1 MAEKDFST
9 IDNDRFL
16 RRDANQSDQ
25 TKDAVY
31 VASNPAPKRG
41 DDSLR
46 KQGRPKGSEEDGGA
60 PNVLTGTVITSCFI
74 QTSAL
79 PSRVEMQGNDITFF
93 DDTYSRGGKLIGDTS
108 RLIFTHASGKEG
120 EEIVS
125 GFIFQKRALIG
136 NTYDNVLELFSPNND
151 PDTNYVFIG
160 RMGTGEERNIAFIE
174 VAPDYRT
181 NVGDSKGYLNG
192 VFRARVSRDGIN
204 GDYRDGLYV
213 MDRGTESSSLE
224 GCVGWIVGG
233 GPNGQARLSYMPNRD
248 GNPLDDSI
256 YDIYVSSLGIN
267 FFVNGVI
274 VMTIDGSGV
283 SVPGGLTLPGD
294 LTVGGDLSVGDD
306 LTVTGDA
313 TFNGEVTMNGIPT
326 SSPGGSRRV
335 WKNGTVLN
343 IT

>member
-1 MAEKDFST
+1 MAEQDFST

-16 RRDANQSDQ
+16 RRDANQTDQ

-125 GFIFQKRALIG
+125 GFILQKRALIG
-136 NTYDNVLELFSPNND
+136 VTYDNVLELFSPDNSPN
-151 PDTNYVFIG
+151 TNYIFIG
-160 RMGTGEERNIAFIE
+160 RTGTGAERNTSLIELTVNHDSQVSNNRGFINGILRFRATRDDE
-174 VAPDYRT
+174 DPDSDWSGVTVADVGT
-181 NVGDSKGYLNG
+181 IGAGLSGNVSYVAGDGNDGGVILAHLTSKGQRPSQAPYQIRILN
-192 VFRARVSRDGIN
+192 DGI
-204 GDYRDGLYV
+204 YAIGLP
-213 MDRGTESSSLE
+213 TS
-224 GCVGWIVGG
+224 
-233 GPNGQARLSYMPNRD
+233 N
-248 GNPLDDSI
+248 
-256 YDIYVSSLGIN
+256 
-267 FFVNGVI
+267 
-274 VMTIDGSGV
+274 
-283 SVPGGLTLPGD
+283 PGGTGRIWNDAGTL
-294 LTVGGDLSVGDD
+294 
-306 LTVTGDA
+306 
-313 TFNGEVTMNGIPT
+313 
-326 SSPGGSRRV
+326 
-335 WKNGTVLN
+335 K